1 MASVSSCCASGA
13 GNRPVSSVW
22 NVLPGGSAWAPM
34 TYSPKTNLVY
44 IPANIIPTVFGA
56 KEQEWDGTQLGG
68 GVTDT
73 VHKPKGLLRSGTLR
87 AMDPTTNKIVWQQR
101 TKFPMGGGSGLLGTA
116 GGLLFHGESDG
127 NLAAYDINNGEELW
141 KFQTGAGANAPV
153 ATYTVNGE
161 QYVAAMAGG
170 NSLLMSQRGDRLWSF
185 KLGGTVPPAEAP
197 REPPTA
203 QPSDFHPGGRQGRWL
218 DSVVEVDSKA
228 RLTLT

>member
-1 MASVSSCCASGA
+1 
-13 GNRPVSSVW
+13 
-22 NVLPGGSAWAPM
+22 M

-44 IPANIIPTVFGA
+44 IPANIIPTVFSA

-127 NLAAYDINNGEELW
+127 NLAAYDINNGE
-141 KFQTGAGANAPV
+141 
-153 ATYTVNGE
+153 

-218 DSVVEVDSKA
+218 DSVVEVDSKV

>member
-1 MASVSSCCASGA
+1 
-13 GNRPVSSVW
+13 
-22 NVLPGGSAWAPM
+22 M

-44 IPANIIPTVFGA
+44 IPANIIPTVFSA
-56 KEQEWDGTQLGG
+56 KEQEWDGTQLRG
-68 GVTDT
+68 GVTDK
-73 VHKPKGLLRSGTLR
+73 VYKPEGLLRSGTLT
-87 AMDPTTNKIVWQQR
+87 AIVWQQR
-101 TKFPMGGGSGLLGTA
+101 TKFPMGGGSGLLSTA

-170 NSLLMSQRGDRLWSF
+170 NSLLMSERGDRLWAF

-197 REPPTA
+197 RA
-203 QPSDFHPGGRQGRWL
+203 ANGSAL
-218 DSVVEVDSKA
+218 
-228 RLTLT
+228 